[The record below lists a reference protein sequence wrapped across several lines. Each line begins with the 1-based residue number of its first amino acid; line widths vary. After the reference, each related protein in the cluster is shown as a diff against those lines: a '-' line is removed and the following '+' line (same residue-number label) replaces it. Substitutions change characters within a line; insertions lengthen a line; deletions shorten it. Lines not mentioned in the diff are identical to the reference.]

1 MFGIPEWAMGVGFII
16 IVGSVVRS
24 LFPRGPGRD
33 RLRGGRNRINVGVT
47 LPGETSETL
56 DDLEARLAELE
67 ETQKRVGNSEDLH
80 RRIAELEE
88 RVDFAERLLAKQRD
102 AERLSPPQG

>member
-1 MFGIPEWAMGVGFII
+1 MFGIPEWALGVGFIML
-16 IVGSVVRS
+16 VGTVVRS

-33 RLRGGRNRINVGVT
+33 RLRGARKGIKLGVT
-47 LPGETSETL
+47 MAGETL
-56 DDLEARLAELE
+56 DDVEARLAELE
-67 ETQKRVGNSEDLH
+67 DAQKRGGGSEDLE
-80 RRIAELEE
+80 RRVAELEE

>member
-1 MFGIPEWAMGVGFII
+1 MFGIPEWALGVGFIM
-16 IVGSVVRS
+16 IVGTIARS

-33 RLRGGRNRINVGVT
+33 RLPKPRKGINIGVT
-47 LPGETSETL
+47 LPGETL
-56 DDLEARLAELE
+56 DDVEARLAELE
-67 ETQKRVGNSEDLH
+67 DAQKRGGGSEALE

-88 RVDFAERLLAKQRD
+88 RVDFTERLLAKQRD

>member
-1 MFGIPEWAMGVGFII
+1 MGVGFII
-16 IVGSVVRS
+16 IVGSVVTV
-24 LFPRGPGRD
+24 LFPRSSWRD
-33 RLRGGRNRINVGVT
+33 RLRGGRSRINVGVT
-47 LPGETSETL
+47 LPGEAL

-67 ETQKRVGNSEDLH
+67 DVQKRTGGTEDLH

-88 RVDFAERLLAKQRD
+88 RVDFAERLLAQKRD

>member
-16 IVGSVVRS
+16 IVGTVVKS

-33 RLRGGRNRINVGVT
+33 RLRGGRNRLNVGIT
-47 LPGETSETL
+47 LPGETL
-56 DDLEARLAELE
+56 DDVEARLAELE
-67 ETQKRVGNSEDLH
+67 DAQKRGGGNADLE

-102 AERLSPPQG
+102 AERLSPPKG

>member
-24 LFPRGPGRD
+24 LFPRGPGHA
-33 RLRGGRNRINVGVT
+33 RLPKPRKGINIGVV
-47 LPGETSETL
+47 LPGEASESL

-67 ETQKRVGNSEDLH
+67 ETQKRVGNTEDLH

-102 AERLSPPQG
+102 PSRLSPPQG